1 MSAPSHYLTE
11 RPPPALVRGSGAT
24 VTILVSAAD
33 SGDAVGV
40 IETVFPP
47 GDGVLGTLVLRG
59 IDDSREADREV
70 VALSG
75 RIGRPALVMLVSA
88 LPASVYAVLE
98 RAIPPVGSG
107 DGFITLI
114 NWLCI

>member
-1 MSAPSHYLTE
+1 MLCSQYSKPDQIEATKEGERVSAPSHYLTE

-59 IDDSREADREV
+59 IQRLSR
-70 VALSG
+70 S
-75 RIGRPALVMLVSA
+75 
-88 LPASVYAVLE
+88 
-98 RAIPPVGSG
+98 
-107 DGFITLI
+107 
-114 NWLCI
+114 